1 MLINTIKQSYRGLLG
16 LEDPT
21 QAIVTVPVKRAA
33 ANADTY
39 GKSEKRAN
47 RQRRLRR
54 TNFTGLQANAGWRV
68 STW

>member
-21 QAIVTVPVKRAA
+21 QAVVTVPVKRAA

-39 GKSEKRAN
+39 GKSEKRAR
-47 RQRRLRR
+47 RQRRMV
-54 TNFTGLQANAGWRV
+54 FTGPQSSTGWRV
-68 STW
+68 TTW